1 MAGFGTRISM
11 ASTRPEPLARG
22 RRLWHMM
29 PSSTSDSCARTCDC
43 WCAGKTST
51 MRLIV
56 CDAEFVCSVAN
67 VRWPVSAMRSA
78 DSIVSRSRI
87 SPMSTTSGS
96 SRSAARSAFANEW
109 VSAWTSR
116 WFTTHFLCWCRY
128 SIGSS
133 TVSMCSW
140 RSELILSSMAASVV
154 DLPDP
159 VGPVTSTRPRGLSQ
173 IVAITGGRPEVLEA
187 ADVVRDR
194 AVARRPPRPAA

>member
-1 MAGFGTRISM
+1 
-11 ASTRPEPLARG
+11 
-22 RRLWHMM
+22 MM

-43 WCAGKTST
+43 WCAGNTST
-51 MRLIV
+51 MRLMV
-56 CDAEFVCSVAN
+56 WAAEFVCSVAK

-78 DSIVSRSRI
+78 DSMVSRSRI

-96 SRSAARSAFANEW
+96 SRRAARSAFANEW
-109 VSAWTSR
+109 VSACTSR

-128 SIGSS
+128 SMGSS

-154 DLPDP
+154 DLPEP

-173 IVAITGGRPEVLEA
+173 IVAITGEA
-187 ADVVRDR
+187 R
-194 AVARRPPRPAA
+194 AP